1 MCLSNDEIVDRQE
14 RHMRLRSRLIK
25 VDSAQENHQRNAM
38 AKQSSPQSTCAAD
51 QKGDAQQQAKV
62 STCEEHPRAAVP
74 EVPAGPLVISAG
86 WGRTGT
92 SSLKVA
98 LDQLGYS
105 PCFHARF
112 MPYITDLFDAMYD
125 FAEGRR
131 PDFPTK
137 ELFQQFNA
145 AVDIPAPLIPLALEA
160 YPDAKVILTVRD
172 PDKWYESYVSSL
184 LWLYQTWLFK
194 PFAYIL
200 PMGQKL
206 QAIGRWW
213 LVWEFGNDTM
223 SDKDACIKAYLQ
235 HNAHIRATIPPERLL
250 EWEAKDGWEP
260 LCRFLGHPAPEEPF
274 PRKNEGASEMAWQI
288 VRFIVFNPLAAMG
301 LIKYQHKGPF
311 DFDLV

>member
-1 MCLSNDEIVDRQE
+1 
-14 RHMRLRSRLIK
+14 
-25 VDSAQENHQRNAM
+25 M
-38 AKQSSPQSTCAAD
+38 AKQGRLLSTGGAE
-51 QKGDAQQQAKV
+51 QKGDDEQQDFMQQAKA
-62 STCEEHPRAAVP
+62 SSCQEHPRAAIP

-131 PDFPTK
+131 PDFPAK
-137 ELFQQFNA
+137 QLFRQFNA
-145 AVDIPAPLIPLALEA
+145 AVDIPAPLIPLVLEA

-172 PDKWYESYVSSL
+172 PEKWYESYISSL

-213 LVWEFGNDTM
+213 LVWEFGDDTM
-223 SDKDACIKAYLQ
+223 LDKDACIKAYLQ

-250 EWEAKDGWEP
+250 EWEAKDGWGP
-260 LCRFLGHPAPEEPF
+260 LCRFLGHSAPKKPF

-288 VRFIVFNPLAAMG
+288 VRFIMRNPLAAMG
-301 LIKYQHKGPF
+301 LIKYQHKGPL
-311 DFDLV
+311 DFDAV